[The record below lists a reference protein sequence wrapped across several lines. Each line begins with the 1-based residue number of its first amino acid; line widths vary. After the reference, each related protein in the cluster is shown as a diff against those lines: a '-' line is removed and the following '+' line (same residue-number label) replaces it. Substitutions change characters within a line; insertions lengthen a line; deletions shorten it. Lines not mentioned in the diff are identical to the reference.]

1 MRSGSGTL
9 CFMCALAVSLTISL
23 TTYGLDAAGRQHA
36 AGTHVHPDAA
46 KLKNPVAANAASLAA
61 GKKLYD
67 AQCASCHGT
76 TGKGDGKA
84 GALLKPLP
92 SDFTDAT
99 WKHGQ
104 SDGEIFTVIRDGAK
118 QTGMRAYG
126 SRLPVNDL
134 WNLVNYV
141 RSLAP
146 KAAKSQ

>member
-1 MRSGSGTL
+1 MRSASRTTCL
-9 CFMCALAVSLTISL
+9 LFALATFLA
-23 TTYGLDAAGRQHA
+23 TYGFGAAAEQHA

-67 AQCASCHGT
+67 AQCASCHGV
-76 TGKGDGKA
+76 TGKGDGKG

-126 SRLPVNDL
+126 SRLAANDL